1 MQESNCSLLT
11 ATSEEKTHSQTTGA
25 EINGAGDRGNND
37 ELGLELAF

>member
-11 ATSEEKTHSQTTGA
+11 VTRKEKTHSQTIGA
-25 EINGAGDRGNND
+25 KSNGAGDRGNND